1 MIAVSNS
8 CKNACNSDTLKY
20 KEYISAP
27 IGEKFVTGETIELPE
42 NTSEISNIKIK
53 GDISQNHY
61 VSTQLFDINNPTRSY
76 TELTID
82 EDDWI
87 TIEYDNTNGS
97 SIKYIF
103 VYTKNSDLIED
114 FTNYSLVTEIANVSG
129 TGAINVNNATIS
141 RFSTFCDYDFSELES
156 GDKKIKIIT
165 SKENKSSIDKL
176 LATYVSFGVG
186 KKGSIKFRLS
196 IIKDLT
202 VTPETFE
209 YSPFIGGRDI
219 PNPDYPVPIN
229 VITGDITI
237 TSQKGSNSS
246 NLVYHLGNNYLTK
259 WDYIE
264 NGIIHKYTN
273 KIDSYNGE
281 EITTDYYSTTGG
293 LDSGATIYYRTV
305 DVELIEIQ
313 QSGSVEVYGNNT
325 IITNNINT
333 EMTVTCETNEIIEI
347 KGKLSA
353 TAFNDKNFIGT
364 FNLKSLTFET
374 ENDIDFKEKE
384 FEYYKQIND
393 ESFKIGTF
401 ITTEIEDSDTNET
414 VKVVAMDYGLKFA
427 TPYATALDYDS
438 GNITMQDV
446 LNEILTNVGV
456 ELATDS
462 QPLVNGNFIVDS
474 NQFVNSEVYGDV
486 ISAIAGIN
494 GMFAIITHDD
504 KLKLLTK
511 NDIEYSEMSEVETE
525 IEMTST
531 RIYSETSRMRLYENL
546 VTQES
551 INFELFP
558 VLPSMNKTIIVDDIK
573 YKTDSLYPKTEL
585 FFAESSNGL
594 TLLGYY
600 TIANE
605 KEYLEEYGA
614 QLGKYKIDFDNSR
627 LIKPDGS
634 YILPT
639 IDEHGTQEVT
649 IDFNRCNFIM
659 YDTKQILYEPIDDAN
674 YQKYVNK
681 YFGGD
686 ESIADDTYYPRQE
699 ININLYNVSNQIV
712 TKPEIIEDYIELDDK
727 RDTRPITIVQLGMSQ
742 VQGVEVQARW
752 EEGIQQYG
760 EHYLILNDNPFAYT
774 MEKRRELASNMLEQ
788 VKGLGYSSFESQFA
802 FKPYLQLGDA
812 VKFRN
817 KAGELVDS
825 IVLKIDTDY
834 DNITLSAPS
843 IADATVDYIVN
854 DVERTARRAEIIA
867 NQATSDIT
875 LISKQVTNIGNTVES
890 NYQQM
895 TENFNNYY
903 TIDQTNE
910 MIINA
915 QSGLTNSFSE
925 SGGNNIF
932 RNTGL
937 WFKDNN
943 GYEYWQGDADRI
955 SEDNAVNNNAILLK
969 TGSFSQEQD
978 VPNGN
983 YSINFYYQKLV
994 QFADVK
1000 VKINDVEYEL
1010 DSHDVKLFYT
1020 GEQNSETLEYIT
1032 QPIVVNTKKIKI
1044 EFISDT
1050 DGAVKVYDLMCNKGS
1065 ARLVYSQNE
1074 NETTTDTVN
1083 ISKGITITSTNME
1096 TIFRANADGIRILT
1110 LTGNV
1115 VAYFTDKGLSTK
1127 ELIVENEAQIVKT
1140 LWQEVGDQTWIT
1152 RI

>member
-1 MIAVSNS
+1 MIPVSDN
-8 CKNACNSDTLKY
+8 CRKNCNKDTVKY
-20 KEYISAP
+20 KEFITVPLSQS
-27 IGEKFVTGETIELPE
+27 TINGTSITLPE
-42 NTSEISNIKIK
+42 GTASISSVRIK
-53 GDISQNHY
+53 GDITQAFYSG
-61 VSTQLFDINNPTRSY
+61 TQLLNIRDSRNRPAELVIDNDDWVTISYDNTEGTSTKYVYYSIDINNLIKNNQSY
-76 TELTID
+76 L
-82 EDDWI
+82 
-87 TIEYDNTNGS
+87 
-97 SIKYIF
+97 
-103 VYTKNSDLIED
+103 
-114 FTNYSLVTEIANVSG
+114 LVMEIAEVSG
-129 TGAINVNNATIS
+129 TDNHIKLIGTADQ
-141 RFSTFCDYDFSELES
+141 FSTTLDYWYRELS
-156 GDKKIKIIT
+156 PNTIKARIIT
-165 SKENKSSIDKL
+165 SKNADNYYSYCMSLTQVYYAGSS
-176 LATYVSFGVG
+176 
-186 KKGSIKFRLS
+186 GSIKFRLS
-196 IIKDLT
+196 ILEDISTDIDNF
-202 VTPETFE
+202 VYNP
-209 YSPFIGGRDI
+209 YIGGKNR
-219 PNPDYPVPIN
+219 PNEDYPVPIN

-237 TSQKGSNSS
+237 TSQKESDSS
-246 NLVYHLGNNYLTK
+246 NLVYHLENNYLTK

-273 KIDSYNGE
+273 KIDSYNDE
-281 EITTDYYSTTGG
+281 EITTEYYSTTGG

-305 DVELIEIQ
+305 EPELIEIE

-325 IITNNINT
+325 LITNNINT
-333 EMTVTCETNEIIEI
+333 EMTLTCVPDSRIEI

-364 FNLKSLTFET
+364 FNLKTLTFET
-374 ENDIDFKEKE
+374 ENDVDFKEKE
-384 FEYYKQIND
+384 FEYYKQVND

-401 ITTEIEDSDTNET
+401 ITTDVDDSDTNEL
-414 VKVVAMDYGLKFA
+414 VKVTAVDYGLKFA
-427 TPYATALDYDS
+427 TPYETALDYENS
-438 GNITMQDV
+438 TITMQNVFD
-446 LNEILTNVGV
+446 EILTNVGV

-462 QPLVNGNFIVDS
+462 QPLVNGDFIVDS
-474 NQFVNSEVYGDV
+474 NQFVNGEVYGDV

-511 NDIEYSEMSEVETE
+511 NDIEYSEMSEVETK
-525 IEMTST
+525 IEATGTST
-531 RIYSETSRMRLYENL
+531 YSRNRRLTLYQDIEIQDSL
-546 VTQES
+546 M
-551 INFELFP
+551 FELSTVYP
-558 VLPSMNKTIIVDDIK
+558 LMAEKIIVDDIV
-573 YKTDSLYPKTEL
+573 YKTPLFYYPRIEL
-585 FFAESSNGL
+585 EFLNTNSGTF
-594 TLLGYY
+594 LGKYVVMGGFD
-600 TIANE
+600 
-605 KEYLEEYGA
+605 LEESQY
-614 QLGKYKIDFDNSR
+614 QLGKFKIDLESNKLTR
-627 LIKPDGS
+627 PNGT
-634 YILPT
+634 YIYPSN
-639 IDEHGTQEVT
+639 ERETQQVQ
-649 IDFNRCNFIM
+649 IDFTECNYIG
-659 YDTKQILYEPIDDAN
+659 YRTTLLLYEPIDDEN
-674 YQKYVNK
+674 YQLYVDK
-681 YFGGD
+681 YFDGD
-686 ESIADDTYYPRQE
+686 ELIADNRYYPKQE
-699 ININLYNVSNQIV
+699 ITIKIYNEKNELIS
-712 TKPEIIEDYIELDDK
+712 KPEIIEDYIELDDK

-760 EHYLILNDNPFAYT
+760 EHYLIINDNPFAYT

-854 DVERTARRAEIIA
+854 DVEQTARRAEIIA

-903 TIDQTNE
+903 TKDQTNE

-937 WFKDNN
+937 WFKDDN
-943 GYEYWQGDADRI
+943 GYEYWQGDANRI

-1000 VKINDVEYEL
+1000 VIINDIEYEL

-1032 QPIVVNTKKIKI
+1032 QPIVVSTKKIKI

-1065 ARLVYSQNE
+1065 TRLVYSQNE

>member
-20 KEYISAP
+20 KEYI
-27 IGEKFVTGETIELPE
+27 V
-42 NTSEISNIKIK
+42 
-53 GDISQNHY
+53 
-61 VSTQLFDINNPTRSY
+61 INNQT
-76 TELTID
+76 
-82 EDDWI
+82 
-87 TIEYDNTNGS
+87 
-97 SIKYIF
+97 
-103 VYTKNSDLIED
+103 
-114 FTNYSLVTEIANVSG
+114 
-129 TGAINVNNATIS
+129 
-141 RFSTFCDYDFSELES
+141 
-156 GDKKIKIIT
+156 
-165 SKENKSSIDKL
+165 
-176 LATYVSFGVG
+176 
-186 KKGSIKFRLS
+186 
-196 IIKDLT
+196 
-202 VTPETFE
+202 
-209 YSPFIGGRDI
+209 
-219 PNPDYPVPIN
+219 
-229 VITGDITI
+229 
-237 TSQKGSNSS
+237 
-246 NLVYHLGNNYLTK
+246 
-259 WDYIE
+259 
-264 NGIIHKYTN
+264 
-273 KIDSYNGE
+273 
-281 EITTDYYSTTGG
+281 
-293 LDSGATIYYRTV
+293 
-305 DVELIEIQ
+305 
-313 QSGSVEVYGNNT
+313 
-325 IITNNINT
+325 
-333 EMTVTCETNEIIEI
+333 IEI

-353 TAFNDKNFIGT
+353 TAFNNKNFIGT

-374 ENDIDFKEKE
+374 ENNIDFKEKE
-384 FEYYKQIND
+384 FEYYKQVNN

-401 ITTEIEDSDTNET
+401 ITTDVKDSDTNET

-446 LNEILTNVGV
+446 FDEIIENVGV
-456 ELATDS
+456 DLATDS
-462 QPLVNGNFIVDS
+462 QSLVNASFIVDS

-494 GMFAIITHDD
+494 GMFAVITENDE
-504 KLKLLTK
+504 LKLMTK
-511 NDIEYSEMSEVETE
+511 NQIGREE
-525 IEMTST
+525 ST
-531 RIYSETSRMRLYENL
+531 
-546 VTQES
+546 
-551 INFELFP
+551 
-558 VLPSMNKTIIVDDIK
+558 
-573 YKTDSLYPKTEL
+573 
-585 FFAESSNGL
+585 
-594 TLLGYY
+594 
-600 TIANE
+600 
-605 KEYLEEYGA
+605 
-614 QLGKYKIDFDNSR
+614 
-627 LIKPDGS
+627 
-634 YILPT
+634 
-639 IDEHGTQEVT
+639 
-649 IDFNRCNFIM
+649 
-659 YDTKQILYEPIDDAN
+659 
-674 YQKYVNK
+674 
-681 YFGGD
+681 
-686 ESIADDTYYPRQE
+686 
-699 ININLYNVSNQIV
+699 ININLMPDNFDYISFSEWMHEHHTEKEQEFDGYFLISNDIPYNINTNYNTKTNIQMQAKKFYTLTTLGDIWDDKWNSDFDTPEEIGLEKQKQKYIYQKEDFYLTSETEDINSTEIPEDYAILIYDSNRNLCGFMATEEQFNSLGDNTKSFLYYPYALTFFENNGMNNDLNIYSIHEGMIKYFTNQGIDYEEVYEDASEEEKEFLDRTLEDATYINFFTDIKAINNDTIPLQYTSNIEKFNNWAEKNNIEFIWQIQNAIGFM
-712 TKPEIIEDYIELDDK
+712 PYFELNELSQHYIIPAEDYEIIEDYIEVDDK
-727 RDTRPITIVQLGMSQ
+727 RDTRPITVVQLGMSQ

-760 EHYLILNDNPFAYT
+760 ENYLILNDNPFAYT
-774 MEKRRELASNMLEQ
+774 MGKRQELVNNILEQ
-788 VKGLGYSSFESQFA
+788 VKGLGYSSFESKFA
-802 FKPYLQLGDA
+802 FKPYLQIGDTI
-812 VKFRN
+812 KFKN
-817 KAGELVDS
+817 KNGDLIDS
-825 IVLKIDTDY
+825 IILKLDTDY
-834 DNITLSAPS
+834 DDITLSAPS
-843 IADATVDYIVN
+843 IADATVDYSVN
-854 DVERTARRAEIIA
+854 DVEQIARRAEVIA
-867 NQATSDIT
+867 NQATGEVQI
-875 LISKQVTNIGNTVES
+875 IANQVKDIGNTVDS

-937 WFKDNN
+937 WFKDDN
-943 GYEYWQGDADRI
+943 GYEYWQGDADRV

-1000 VKINDVEYEL
+1000 VIINDVEYEL

-1127 ELIVENEAQIVKT
+1127 ELIVEDEAQIVKT